1 MAAPAKKP
9 HLVFF
14 PFPVQGHITPAFQL
28 ATLLHARH
36 GFDVTFVHTEHNRRR
51 LLRARGP
58 GALAD
63 PAPGFR
69 FAAVTDGLPP
79 ASDDDG
85 DAAQDMAALLLSLQA
100 TAPHFKRLVLSES
113 ELPFPAAAGC
123 CLVSDVDPI
132 LRAAEEIGMPRVTF
146 WITSATS
153 FMAMQQCRHLVAKG
167 LVPLKDV
174 EQLSNGY
181 MDSTVVDGLPGLP
194 KGMRLRDFPSMIRT
208 ADPNDAVLALTLST
222 MECHRTVP
230 SAVIFHTFDE
240 LESHAITAMSD
251 ILPPIY
257 AVGPLPLLLRHASAA
272 AGDPALAA
280 ATSTARSSLSRE
292 DRACLDWLDGKR
304 PNSVVFAGFGS
315 IVKLSDQQLAEL
327 AWGLAGSGHDFLCV
341 IRSDNQKAAALPPE
355 FAAAAAGT
363 RGFVTSWCPQES
375 VLQHAAVGAFLT
387 HCGWNSMLESLCA
400 GVPLL
405 CWPFAADQQTNSRMA
420 CTEWRVGVEVGED
433 PTREEVAAAIRE
445 VMGSGGRG
453 EELRRAAAEW
463 KEKAALAA
471 RPGGSSW
478 VNLERVVNEVLVP
491 LMDKI

>member
-14 PFPVQGHITPAFQL
+14 PFPAQGHITPAFQL
-28 ATLLHARH
+28 ATLLHRRH

-51 LLRARGP
+51 ILRVRGP

-69 FAAVTDGLPP
+69 FAAVPDGLPP
-79 ASDDDG
+79 ASDE
-85 DAAQDMAALLLSLQA
+85 DAAQDMAALHFALPTVA
-100 TAPHFKRLVLSES
+100 THLKKLVLSD
-113 ELPFPAAAGC
+113 ELPAAASC

-146 WITSATS
+146 WTTSSTS
-153 FMAMQQCRHLVAKG
+153 FMAMQQCRDLVAKG
-167 LVPLKDV
+167 LVPLKDA
-174 EQLSNGY
+174 EQLRNGY
-181 MDSTVVDGLPGLP
+181 MDSTVVDGMPGLP
-194 KGMRLRDFPSMIRT
+194 KGMRLRDFPSFIRT
-208 ADPNDAVLALTLST
+208 ADPDDAVLALTLSS

-240 LESHAITAMSD
+240 LESHAITAMSH

-257 AVGPLPLLLRHASAA
+257 AVGPLPLLLSHASAG
-272 AGDPALAA
+272 AGDPAPAA
-280 ATSTARSSLSRE
+280 DTSSLSRE

-327 AWGLAGSGHDFLCV
+327 AWGLAYIALT
-341 IRSDNQKAAALPPE
+341 SDNQQAA
-355 FAAAAAGT
+355 AAAAAG
-363 RGFVTSWCPQES
+363 RGFVTSWCPQEA
-375 VLQHAAVGAFLT
+375 VLRHAAVGAFLT
-387 HCGWNSMLESLCA
+387 HCGWNSMLEGLRA

-405 CWPFAADQQTNSRMA
+405 CCPFAADQQTNSRMA
-420 CTEWRVGVEVGED
+420 CVEWRVGVEVGED

-445 VMGSGGRG
+445 VMGSGERG

-463 KEKAALAA
+463 KEKATVAA

-478 VNLERVVNEVLVP
+478 VNLERVVNEVLCP
-491 LMDKI
+491 SDGRDKNLMM